1 MTVRPMSKDLNEKL
15 SIVSLLK
22 SVIFSVTVCIISW
35 VYLNISER
43 LL

>member
-1 MTVRPMSKDLNEKL
+1 MAVIIVSKDLNEKL

-22 SVIFSVTVCIISW
+22 SVILRVTVCIISS
-35 VYLNISER
+35 VYLNISET